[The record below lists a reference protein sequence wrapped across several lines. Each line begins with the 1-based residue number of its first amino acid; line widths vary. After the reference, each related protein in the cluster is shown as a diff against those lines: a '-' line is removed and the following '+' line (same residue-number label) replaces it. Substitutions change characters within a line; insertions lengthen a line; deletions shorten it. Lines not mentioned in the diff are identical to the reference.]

1 MAGEFS
7 EFRFWSGCCAIRGRQ
22 EAEMRIVAKI
32 SKRQRGLLDL
42 QDLRIELT
50 WIIKLRSRFI
60 PIQRP
65 ASPPCCGQRWAT
77 LPRRTRYRL
86 NECRQRPSS
95 KQCGSRGARQR

>member
-7 EFRFWSGCCAIRGRQ
+7 EFRFWSGCWAIRGRQ
-22 EAEMRIVAKI
+22 EAEIRIVAKI
-32 SKRQRGLLDL
+32 SKRQRRLLDL

-60 PIQRP
+60 PIQHP
-65 ASPPCCGQRWAT
+65 DSPPCDGQRSAT

-86 NECRQRPSS
+86 NECRRRPSS